1 MKREFCHY
9 ELDALDV
16 DGRYLCRFLW
26 RNMSGKRRSI
36 TVPTTAN
43 GTKTTALRQ
52 VVYFD
57 ADEALAVAKRK
68 LLGSDG
74 NLNRE
79 VWEEIERVVLRFL
92 EECGR

>member
-1 MKREFCHY
+1 MKREFCHL

-16 DGRYLCRFLW
+16 DGRYLCSFLW
-26 RNMSGKRRSI
+26 RSMAGKRRSI
-36 TVPTTAN
+36 VMSVTAN
-43 GTKTTALRQ
+43 GTRTTSVKQ

-57 ADEALAVAKRK
+57 ADEALEVVKRK
-68 LLGSDG
+68 LTRNDK

-92 EECGR
+92 EESVR